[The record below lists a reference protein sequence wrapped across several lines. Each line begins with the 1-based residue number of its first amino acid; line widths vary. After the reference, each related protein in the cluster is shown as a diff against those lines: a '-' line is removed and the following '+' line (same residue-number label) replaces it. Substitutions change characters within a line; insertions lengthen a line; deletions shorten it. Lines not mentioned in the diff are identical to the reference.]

1 MSDTEPAQPSPSAPS
16 KIPSW
21 LMLGFLLGALFVLAW
36 PPRNPAPPPAP
47 AAAPGAGSAVK
58 AQPSAPRSMAT
69 IEAVFAE
76 WDGYATWDNDLT
88 EVALWNSKTKDFSDC
103 FEVLRSGN
111 AYYFRSIP
119 HLSRPVLTRGV
130 KVNCPLEFT
139 ETEEQ
144 RQERLK
150 SEADE
155 LWKDARGDK

>member
-1 MSDTEPAQPSPSAPS
+1 
-16 KIPSW
+16 
-21 LMLGFLLGALFVLAW
+21 
-36 PPRNPAPPPAP
+36 
-47 AAAPGAGSAVK
+47 
-58 AQPSAPRSMAT
+58 MAT

-119 HLSRPVLTRGV
+119 HLTRPVLTRGV